1 MSIDLDPTA
10 AGPEVL
16 GGTDT
21 PGLDLPSLAAAA
33 VLGDAATAVAALGA
47 CRNLGPALFFSDEL
61 DDIIAAKRLCQTCP
75 VRSDCLSEAVARGE
89 RYGIWGGQLFE
100 EGRIV
105 LSKRRKGRPPRVPR
119 PEDVLPEIEV
129 PESFQYLVQASAN

>member
-10 AGPEVL
+10 FD
-16 GGTDT
+16 GTDLDT
-21 PGLDLPSLAAAA
+21 NGLDLPGLAGTALVGTAAE
-33 VLGDAATAVAALGA
+33 AVAALGA
-47 CRNLGPALFFSDEL
+47 CRDLGPALFSSDDL
-61 DDIIAAKRLCQTCP
+61 DDIISAKRLCQGCP
-75 VRSDCLSEAVARGE
+75 VQSDCLSEAVARGE

-100 EGRIV
+100 EGRII

-129 PESFQYLVQASAN
+129 PESFQYLVRASAN

>member
-10 AGPEVL
+10 FDSENL
-16 GGTDT
+16 S
-21 PGLDLPSLAAAA
+21 GLDLPGLAGAA
-33 VLGDAATAVAALGA
+33 VVGTTAEAVAALGA
-47 CRNLGPALFFSDEL
+47 CRDLGPGLFFSDEL
-61 DDIIAAKRLCQTCP
+61 DDIISAKRLCQGCP
-75 VRSDCLSEAVARGE
+75 VQTDCLSEAVARGE

-129 PESFQYLVQASAN
+129 PESFQYLVRASAN